1 MSLAIAI
8 IVGIMLLSCIYKVV
22 SSNSY
27 YKGYKDGYKKGYRYH
42 MENKKLGSEDRYK

>member
-8 IVGIMLLSCIYKVV
+8 IVGILLLSCIYKIT

-27 YKGYKDGYKKGYRYH
+27 YKGYRDGYKKGYRYH
-42 MENKKLGSEDRYK
+42 INEEQPNDANRYE